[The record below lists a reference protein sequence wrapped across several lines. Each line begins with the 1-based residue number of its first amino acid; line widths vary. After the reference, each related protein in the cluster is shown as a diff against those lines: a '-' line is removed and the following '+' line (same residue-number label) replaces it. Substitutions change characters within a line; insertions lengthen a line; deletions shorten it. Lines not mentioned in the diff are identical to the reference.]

1 MDKLISLYELA
12 DYLHVDKFTVYRMLY
27 RGELPA
33 IKVANLWR
41 FKEKDINKWLEK
53 NKKFKIKRKFNRK

>member
-41 FKEKDINKWLEK
+41 FKENDINKWLEK
-53 NKKFKIKRKFNRK
+53 NKKFKIKRKFKRK

>member
-41 FKEKDINKWLEK
+41 FKENDINKWLEK
-53 NKKFKIKRKFNRK
+53 NKKFKNKRKFKRK